1 MSAGSVT
8 CMIIWPLR
16 AFNGTPLTS
25 ILTVSSAIP
34 LSRDGRP
41 AVQMS
46 GTFHDGATLVLD
58 HVLKFGPKML
68 QETLH
73 RPRRGIAQCADRVSF
88 DAIGHIEQQPQVL
101 ASALAGDNAFQHP
114 VQPARPFTA
123 GRALAAGLRHVEP
136 RQTLERPHHASGLV
150 HDDDGAGTKGG
161 AGFLQ

>member
-16 AFNGTPLTS
+16 AFSATPLTS

-41 AVQMS
+41 AVQV
-46 GTFHDGATLVLD
+46 GGALHDGATFVLD

-73 RPRRGIAQCADRVSF
+73 RPRRGIAQRAYRVPF
-88 DAIGHIEQQPQVL
+88 DAIRHIEQQAQIL
-101 ASALAGDNAFQHP
+101 ASTLAGDDAFQHP
-114 VQPARPFTA
+114 IQPAGAFTA
-123 GRALAAGLRHVEP
+123 GCALPTGFRHV
-136 RQTLERPHHASGLV
+136 
-150 HDDDGAGTKGG
+150 
-161 AGFLQ
+161 